1 MKQRFSQHMR
11 YYERSLILILM
22 LFSASVMQA
31 QNRTVKGTV
40 SDAQGEPIIGA
51 NVVIVGGTK
60 GVITD
65 LDGKYSIQVPENGA
79 VLKFS
84 YIGFK
89 TKSFNVV
96 KGKNVLNVTL
106 EEDAVM
112 LEQTVVTAMDL
123 RRDEKSLSTA
133 FQKMDVESMTE
144 NRDAGF
150 VNMLAGKVAGLQVIS
165 NGAAGSATVRI
176 RGANS
181 ISGNNQPLYVIDGV
195 PIINDVTGG
204 EIDYGNP
211 ANSINPDDI
220 ENIVVLKGANA
231 SALYGSDAANG
242 AILITTKKAGQRSGL
257 GVTYSTNVQFTE
269 FSQYPIYQN
278 IYGGGHINRF
288 ENNKANSFNGDVK
301 VPYDPNMP
309 YGIQR
314 MGGYDNSRSW
324 GMPMLGFQVVGRNG
338 ELKSYVP
345 TPANTTSMY
354 QTAYSWTNSVSIE
367 RATEHVSTRIGFTNL
382 RSDDVLEGLN
392 NLTRNAF
399 NVRSNVKLTKS
410 LDVDL
415 NGRYTHENVKNRSY
429 RNNSDRNPIYT
440 LMDMPRDLSIQ
451 EMYPWKDENGKPTA
465 LQFKSPVWML
475 NELSNQDKKEWL
487 LADVT
492 VNYKITKDLKLRL
505 KAALDLNMKEG
516 YEFRNMYTPGDAD
529 GFYKEFTEKSRN
541 YTYEAMLSYNKTWK
555 DFNISASV
563 GANSQDF
570 LFKKQN
576 SEIGTLA
583 TSDFISLT
591 NNGATVKSWPEYNAK
606 KKQAVYGTASIGYKD
621 FIYVDVTGRND
632 WSSAL
637 PSDNRSYF
645 YSSYGV
651 SFVLTELVKSIP
663 KDWLSYAKIRG
674 SYAKVGNDTGFDQLL
689 NGFSY
694 NTSYLGDMAWFE
706 SENKRKTNSLK
717 PESTTSFETGLDLR
731 FLKDRAS
738 LSFTYYNKNTKNQIL
753 TSTINGVSGYGE
765 ALFNAGEVKNWGYEV
780 TLGVVPFRNKDWE
793 WKVDINWAKNN
804 SEVVSLANGMDYM
817 TLTTVQNSVELRIVK
832 GEPLVSLYCR
842 EPWKTNDEGQVLVG
856 ANGRPLSGEAKFLA
870 SVEPKWTGSIR
881 TSLRWKDLTF
891 SAMLDIRMGGHVWSE
906 TAFQSS
912 RNAQSIMSLGGRTEH
927 LFSDLILNEGDQTG
941 YLGILDPK
949 YVPNGKNNIYMD
961 ASRPKGMNI
970 PGAVYDSSVPGLA
983 GQPFQAWIKPID
995 YWTNDSGKNGELY
1008 LYDASYVKLKEISLG
1023 YNIPKNWLRKI
1034 GFIQSMRV
1042 SAVGRNVAILHQKTP
1057 KGIDPEATSSMG
1069 IQQGLERGFNLPTS
1083 SYGFDFKITF

>member
-451 EMYPWKDENGKPTA
+451 EMYPWKDENEKPTA

-983 GQPFQAWIKPID
+983 GQPCQAWIKPID